1 MTAACS
7 MATLMS
13 EIGGV
18 LWGID
23 ITPAEILLA
32 DRLRERGRRI
42 DAVIGH
48 HPRGRAQAQFP
59 EVMHIMEYMMEDQG
73 VPITVAEDILGPRIK
88 EVARGISP
96 NNIDQ
101 AVDAARLLDV
111 PVMCLHSCTDNLVQ
125 RFLENYLREERPERV
140 ADILAALLELPE
152 YDRAA
157 RNNSYPEVLVGDKG
171 RRAGKVMVKMTGGTS
186 MPKDVYENLA
196 KAGVGTVVCMH
207 VPENHIEEARKNHVN
222 IVISGH
228 MPSDSLGVNLLADRV
243 EEKGVEIVPC
253 SGFIRVRRTLTA
265 RGSGPRIFKDQAK
278 LSFDYVPEK
287 LVHREAQMARLVEPV
302 PPGGGELHV
311 PDGPPDR
318 ERRYRQDRHHQAVL
332 HGPGEGGPGH
342 KGRSWTSSS

>member
-1 MTAACS
+1 
-7 MATLMS
+7 MAVKLGELYRMAIQLGMEHDPREPGELKADLERVRERYERMEVKEQDRFDKDSLWNPYYDSRLLHGDPDS

-32 DRLRERGRRI
+32 DRLREKGRRI

-125 RFLENYLREERPERV
+125 RFLEDHLRDRRPERV
-140 ADILAALLELPE
+140 SDIIAALLDLPE

-186 MPKDVYENLA
+186 MPKDAYENLA

-243 EEKGVEIVPC
+243 EALGVDIVPC
-253 SGFIRVRRTLTA
+253 SGLIRVRR
-265 RGSGPRIFKDQAK
+265 P
-278 LSFDYVPEK
+278 
-287 LVHREAQMARLVEPV
+287 
-302 PPGGGELHV
+302 
-311 PDGPPDR
+311 
-318 ERRYRQDRHHQAVL
+318 
-332 HGPGEGGPGH
+332 
-342 KGRSWTSSS
+342 